1 MTGDCAG
8 EVVASLACSL
18 TCTHQAGGTVH
29 GCAMNCSVC
38 ILLLHALHC
47 RGGSSGESEDD
58 LREMMSIGSGSQL
71 LLCWGEGGEDL
82 EGEGRKR
89 DVIDAWHG
97 GIRDEE
103 CQKLPACRG

>member
-1 MTGDCAG
+1 MQVR
-8 EVVASLACSL
+8 VVASLARSL

-71 LLCWGEGGEDL
+71 LLCWGREGKTWRVRGERGML
-82 EGEGRKR
+82 LM
-89 DVIDAWHG
+89 HG
-97 GIRDEE
+97 MEV
-103 CQKLPACRG
+103 